1 MQDKLKFA
9 IRYLNYF
16 IKSKYYYGHGIHSP
30 FIYKFARKV
39 LFTRKKNPE
48 LKKIDKIFKNYKKN
62 KNHVFIEDFG
72 AGSKVLKAKSRK
84 ISEIAKSSSS
94 RKKYGKLLFRITEY
108 FKIKNAIEIGTA
120 LGIGSL
126 YIGISKKAN
135 LHTIEGDKSLY
146 ETAKATFENLNL
158 TNINIYKGKFED
170 VLPLLLKKIDTL
182 DFVYFDGNHTSTATL
197 NYFHQCLDKVHNE
210 SIFIFDDIHWSEDME
225 HAWEQIKAHPKVRVS
240 IDLFQ
245 IGIVFF
251 RRELSKEHY
260 IIRY

>member
-9 IRYLNYF
+9 LRYLNYF

-30 FIYKFARKV
+30 FIYKFAREV
-39 LFTRKKNPE
+39 LFSSKKNPE
-48 LKKIDKIFKNYKKN
+48 LNKIDKIFKNYKSN
-62 KNHVFIEDFG
+62 KNLVFIEDFG
-72 AGSKVLKAKSRK
+72 AGSKKLKTKSRK
-84 ISEIAKSSSS
+84 ISAIAHYSSS
-94 RKKYGKLLFRITEY
+94 RKKYGKLLFKITEY
-108 FKIKNAIEIGTA
+108 FKIKNAIEIGTS

-126 YIGISKKAN
+126 YIGISKKVN
-135 LHTIEGDKSLY
+135 LHTIEGDISLY
-146 ETAKATFENLNL
+146 QIAKASFKQLNL
-158 TNINIYKGKFED
+158 SNISIYKGKFED
-170 VLPLLLKKIDTL
+170 VLPMLLKKIDTL

-197 NYFHQCLDKVHNE
+197 NYFQQCLNKIHNE

-225 HAWEQIKAHPKVRVS
+225 HAWNQIKAHPKVHVS

-251 RRELSKEHY
+251 RKELSKEHY